1 LDAAGNRSAKTD
13 DLAGVTS
20 SYTYDRIYELTQ
32 VLQGANTTESYSY
45 DPVGNRLSSLGV
57 SSYTNNSSNELT
69 ATSNAS
75 YTYDYNGNTTSKTD
89 STGTTSYSW
98 DYENRLTSVTLPNS
112 GGTVTFKYDPF
123 GRRIEKIS
131 PTTTSIFAYEGPN
144 VIETVNSSGGVVAR
158 YTYGPNM
165 DEPVA
170 ESRSGTVSYYEQ
182 DALGSV
188 TSLSNAT
195 GALAQTYTYD
205 SFGNQTASSGSLT
218 NFFRFTGR
226 EFDTETGLYFLRARY
241 LDPTTG
247 RFLSEDPTGFNGGVN
262 FYSYALNRPT
272 QWVDPMGL
280 SAQDVGRILGAC
292 KTCTQHLTDEGFR
305 SPGSGRLNGWWN
317 DLTWWFKK
325 KRQSCYGQAQMAQ
338 PCLANPTQPYDDP
351 WTFTV
356 VPIEWGTHR
365 VVMGTDPNPND
376 PLVFCDPWMNRS
388 WTQPKPPTGPTGGG
402 GGW

>member
-1 LDAAGNRSAKTD
+1 MRRWDRLLD
-13 DLAGVTS
+13 
-20 SYTYDRIYELTQ
+20 SYVEEYR
-32 VLQGANTTESYSY
+32 A
-45 DPVGNRLSSLGV
+45 RGV
-57 SSYTNNSSNELT
+57 SLESVAYTEARL
-69 ATSNAS
+69 
-75 YTYDYNGNTTSKTD
+75 
-89 STGTTSYSW
+89 
-98 DYENRLTSVTLPNS
+98 NRWGRWL
-112 GGTVTFKYDPF
+112 K
-123 GRRIEKIS
+123 GRRPRIGIEHI
-131 PTTTSIFAYEGPN
+131 
-144 VIETVNSSGGVVAR
+144 
-158 YTYGPNM
+158 
-165 DEPVA
+165 DA
-170 ESRSGTVSYYEQ
+170 EMITR
-182 DALGSV
+182 
-188 TSLSNAT
+188 
-195 GALAQTYTYD
+195 YD
-205 SFGNQTASSGSLT
+205 SFGNTTNTSGSLT

-226 EFDTETGLYFLRARY
+226 EFDTETGIYFLRARY

-356 VPIEWGTHR
+356 VPVEWGTHR